1 MRTTSTAE
9 LGIRLA
15 GPDDRAIVARTLA
28 AAFFDDPVTEWLIP
42 DVARRQEVI
51 HRVFELYAT
60 AYIRHD
66 ETYTAAGGDGVAL
79 WLPPNRE
86 LLTPE
91 QGEAFGADIEALL
104 GEDARRAGI
113 LEETFAEHHP
123 TEPAYYLQ
131 LVATVPDAQGRGIGS
146 ALMREVLRQADW
158 ERMPAY
164 LEATTLRSR
173 ALYERHGYVPR
184 GEFTLPEDGPTLWP
198 MWREP
203 R

>member
-1 MRTTSTAE
+1 MRTTSATD

-15 GPDDRAIVARTLA
+15 RPDDRATVAYTLA

-42 DVARRQEVI
+42 DIARRHQVI
-51 HRVFELYAT
+51 DRVFELYAA

-66 ETYTAAGGDGVAL
+66 ETYTTSGGQGAAL

-91 QGEAFGADIEALL
+91 EGEAFGAEIEELL
-104 GEDARRAGI
+104 GEDARRAFL

-131 LVATVPDAQGRGIGS
+131 LVATAPDAQGRGIGS
-146 ALMREVLRQADW
+146 ALLREVLRQADW

-164 LEATTLRSR
+164 LEATTERSR
-173 ALYERHGYVPR
+173 ALYERHGYVSR
-184 GEFTLPEDGPTLWP
+184 GEFTLPENGPTLYP